1 MRDQFIR
8 IALAKLKKTY
18 SFYPQRLAVAA
29 KMYRRWIE
37 RTKKTFNS

>member
-18 SFYPQRLAVAA
+18 KFYPQRLAVAA
-29 KMYRRWIE
+29 KMYRKWIE
-37 RTKKTFNS
+37 RNE

>member
-18 SFYPQRLAVAA
+18 KFYPQRLAVAA
-29 KMYRRWIE
+29 KMYRKWID
-37 RTKKTFNS
+37 RKNIKKK